1 MIGHAN
7 TYDEAVDLIDQLE
20 LPSGT
25 KMAMKKDI
33 KYGWTWACL
42 NPKLARNKKKDI
54 PRFTLETLNDDY
66 IHVSNQCLQE
76 MADNARRR
84 IRSTDKRIKDFRR
97 GTTKH
102 FAPARIAEKV
112 SRRGASARSAS
123 EQYDHAMGLQS
134 YFRDAGYGRVEVLT
148 EDTIATQFD
157 CDRSALDEKKRTRD
171 RAENEESTKSGNTI
185 REERTATV
193 RATET
198 GADEA
203 PGCGAEIQP
212 RHSVMVRVAN
222 GRDGYRSKRITV
234 LAGQATVDGD
244 L

>member
-25 KMAMKKDI
+25 KMSMKKDI

-54 PRFTLETLNDDY
+54 PRFTIETLNGDY
-66 IHVSNQCLQE
+66 IHINNQCLQE
-76 MADNARRR
+76 MATHARRR
-84 IRSTDKRIKDFRR
+84 VRSTDKRIKDFQR

-102 FAPARIAEKV
+102 LAPARIAEKV
-112 SRRGASARSAS
+112 SRRGSSTRSAS
-123 EQYDHAMGLQS
+123 EQHDYAMGLQS

-148 EDTIATQFD
+148 EDTIVTQFD
-157 CDRSALDEKKRTRD
+157 CDRSALDEKERTRD
-171 RAENEESTKSGNTI
+171 RAENEESTQSGNTI
-185 REERTATV
+185 REKRTATV

-203 PGCGAEIQP
+203 PGCGIEIQP
-212 RHSVMVRVAN
+212 RHSVMVRLAN

-234 LAGQATVDGD
+234 LAGKVTLGD

>member
-54 PRFTLETLNDDY
+54 PRFTLETLNGDY
-66 IHVSNQCLQE
+66 IHISNQCLQE
-76 MADNARRR
+76 MANHARRR
-84 IRSTDKRIKDFRR
+84 VRSTDQRIKDFQR

-102 FAPARIAEKV
+102 LAPSRIAEKV
-112 SRRGASARSAS
+112 SRRGSSTRSAS
-123 EQYDHAMGLQS
+123 EQHDYAMGLQS

-171 RAENEESTKSGNTI
+171 RAENEKSTQSGNTI

-203 PGCGAEIQP
+203 QGCGAEIQP

-234 LAGQATVDGD
+234 LAGKVTLGD

>member
-54 PRFTLETLNDDY
+54 PRFTLETLNGDY
-66 IHVSNQCLQE
+66 IHISNQCLQE
-76 MADNARRR
+76 MANHARRR
-84 IRSTDKRIKDFRR
+84 VRSTDQRIKDFQR

-102 FAPARIAEKV
+102 LAPARIARNV
-112 SRRGASARSAS
+112 SRRGSSTRSAS
-123 EQYDHAMGLQS
+123 EQHDYAMGLQS

-148 EDTIATQFD
+148 QDTIATQFD
-157 CDRSALDEKKRTRD
+157 CDRSALDEKERTRD
-171 RAENEESTKSGNTI
+171 RAENEESTQSGNTI

-203 PGCGAEIQP
+203 QGCGTEIQP

-234 LAGQATVDGD
+234 LAGKVTLGD

>member
-54 PRFTLETLNDDY
+54 PRFTLETLNGDY
-66 IHVSNQCLQE
+66 IHISNQCLQE
-76 MADNARRR
+76 MANHARRR
-84 IRSTDKRIKDFRR
+84 VRSTDQRIKDFQR

-102 FAPARIAEKV
+102 LAPARIARNV
-112 SRRGASARSAS
+112 SRRGSSTRSAS
-123 EQYDHAMGLQS
+123 EQHDYAMGLQS

-171 RAENEESTKSGNTI
+171 RAENEESTQSGNTI

-203 PGCGAEIQP
+203 QGCGTEIQP

-234 LAGQATVDGD
+234 LAGKVTLGD

>member
-7 TYDEAVDLIDQLE
+7 TYDEAVDLIDKLE

-25 KMAMKKDI
+25 KMSMKKDI

-54 PRFTLETLNDDY
+54 PRFTIETLNGDY
-66 IHVSNQCLQE
+66 IHINNQCLQE
-76 MADNARRR
+76 MANHARGR
-84 IRSTDKRIKDFRR
+84 IRSTDKRIKDFQR

-102 FAPARIAEKV
+102 LAPARIARNV
-112 SRRGASARSAS
+112 SRRGSSTRSAS
-123 EQYDHAMGLQS
+123 EQHDYAMGLQS

-148 EDTIATQFD
+148 QDTIATQFD
-157 CDRSALDEKKRTRD
+157 CDRSALDEKERTRD
-171 RAENEESTKSGNTI
+171 RAENEESTQSGNTI

-203 PGCGAEIQP
+203 QGCGAEIQP

-234 LAGQATVDGD
+234 LAGKVTLGD

>member
-54 PRFTLETLNDDY
+54 PRFTLQTLNGDY
-66 IHVSNQCLQE
+66 IHINNQCLQE
-76 MADNARRR
+76 MANHARRR
-84 IRSTDKRIKDFRR
+84 VRSTDQRIKDFQR

-102 FAPARIAEKV
+102 LAPARIARNV
-112 SRRGASARSAS
+112 SRRGSSTRSAS
-123 EQYDHAMGLQS
+123 EQHDYAMGLQS

-157 CDRSALDEKKRTRD
+157 CDRATLDEKKRTRD
-171 RAENEESTKSGNTI
+171 RAENEESTQSGNTI

-203 PGCGAEIQP
+203 QGCGAEIQP

-234 LAGQATVDGD
+234 LAGKVTLGD

>member
-25 KMAMKKDI
+25 KMSMKKDI

-84 IRSTDKRIKDFRR
+84 IRSTDKRIKDFQR

-102 FAPARIAEKV
+102 LAPSRIAEKV
-112 SRRGASARSAS
+112 SRRGSSTRSAS
-123 EQYDHAMGLQS
+123 QQYDHAMGLQG

-148 EDTIATQFD
+148 KDTIVTQFD
-157 CDRSALDEKKRTRD
+157 CDRATLDEKKRTRD
-171 RAENEESTKSGNTI
+171 RAENAEPTQSGNPI
-185 REERTATV
+185 REKRTATV
-193 RATET
+193 RATQA

-203 PGCGAEIQP
+203 QGCGTEIQP
-212 RHSVMVRVAN
+212 RHSTVVRVAN
-222 GRDGYRSKRITV
+222 GRDGHYRKRIAV

>member
-54 PRFTLETLNDDY
+54 PRFTLETLNGDY
-66 IHVSNQCLQE
+66 IHISNQCLQE
-76 MADNARRR
+76 MANHARRR
-84 IRSTDKRIKDFRR
+84 VRSTDQRIKDFQR

-102 FAPARIAEKV
+102 LAPARIAEKV
-112 SRRGASARSAS
+112 SRRGSSTRSAS
-123 EQYDHAMGLQS
+123 EQHDYAMGLQS

-171 RAENEESTKSGNTI
+171 RAENEKSTQSGNTI

-203 PGCGAEIQP
+203 QGCGAEIQP

-234 LAGQATVDGD
+234 LAGKVTLGD

>member
-7 TYDEAVDLIDQLE
+7 TYDEAVDFIDQLE

-25 KMAMKKDI
+25 KMSMKKDI

-54 PRFTLETLNDDY
+54 PRFTLETLNGDY
-66 IHVSNQCLQE
+66 IHINNQCLQE
-76 MADNARRR
+76 MATHARRR
-84 IRSTDKRIKDFRR
+84 IRSTDKRIKDFQR

-102 FAPARIAEKV
+102 LAPARIAEKV
-112 SRRGASARSAS
+112 SRRGSSARSAS
-123 EQYDHAMGLQS
+123 EQHDYAMGLQS

-148 EDTIATQFD
+148 QDTIATQFD
-157 CDRSALDEKKRTRD
+157 CDRATLDEKKRTRD
-171 RAENEESTKSGNTI
+171 RAENEESTQSGNTI

-212 RHSVMVRVAN
+212 RHSVMVRMAN
-222 GRDGYRSKRITV
+222 GRDGHCRKRITV
-234 LAGQATVDGD
+234 LAGKVTLGD

>member
-54 PRFTLETLNDDY
+54 PRFTLETLNGDY
-66 IHVSNQCLQE
+66 IHISNQCLQE
-76 MADNARRR
+76 MANHARRR
-84 IRSTDKRIKDFRR
+84 VRSTDQRIKDFQR

-102 FAPARIAEKV
+102 LAPARIARNV
-112 SRRGASARSAS
+112 SRRGSSTRSAS
-123 EQYDHAMGLQS
+123 EQHDYAMGLQS

-171 RAENEESTKSGNTI
+171 RAENEKSTQSGNTI

-203 PGCGAEIQP
+203 QGCGAEIQP

-234 LAGQATVDGD
+234 LAGKVTLGD

>member
-1 MIGHAN
+1 MKGHAN

-25 KMAMKKDI
+25 KMSIKKDI

-54 PRFTLETLNDDY
+54 PRFTLQTLNGDY
-66 IHVSNQCLQE
+66 IHINNQCLQE
-76 MADNARRR
+76 MANHARGR
-84 IRSTDKRIKDFRR
+84 IRSTDKRIKDFQR

-102 FAPARIAEKV
+102 LAPARIAEKV
-112 SRRGASARSAS
+112 SRRGSSTRSAS
-123 EQYDHAMGLQS
+123 EQHDYAMGLQS

-148 EDTIATQFD
+148 EDTIVTQFD

-171 RAENEESTKSGNTI
+171 RAENEKSTQSGNTI

-203 PGCGAEIQP
+203 QGCGTEIQP

-234 LAGQATVDGD
+234 LAGKVTLGD

>member
-54 PRFTLETLNDDY
+54 PRFTLETLNGDY
-66 IHVSNQCLQE
+66 IHINNQCLQE
-76 MADNARRR
+76 MANHARRR
-84 IRSTDKRIKDFRR
+84 VRSTDQRIKDFQR

-102 FAPARIAEKV
+102 LAPARIARNV
-112 SRRGASARSAS
+112 SRRGSSTRSAS
-123 EQYDHAMGLQS
+123 EQHDYAMGLQS

-171 RAENEESTKSGNTI
+171 RAENEESTQSGNTI

-203 PGCGAEIQP
+203 QGCGAEIQP

-234 LAGQATVDGD
+234 LAGKVTLGD

>member
-25 KMAMKKDI
+25 KMSMKKDI

-54 PRFTLETLNDDY
+54 PRFTLQTLNGDY
-66 IHVSNQCLQE
+66 IHINNQCLQE
-76 MADNARRR
+76 MANHARRR
-84 IRSTDKRIKDFRR
+84 IRSTDKRIKDFQR

-102 FAPARIAEKV
+102 LAPARIAEKV
-112 SRRGASARSAS
+112 SRRGSSTRSAS
-123 EQYDHAMGLQS
+123 EQHDYAMGLQS

-171 RAENEESTKSGNTI
+171 RAENEKSTQSGNTI

-203 PGCGAEIQP
+203 QGCGAEIQP

-234 LAGQATVDGD
+234 LAGKVTLGD

>member
-25 KMAMKKDI
+25 KMSIKKDI

-54 PRFTLETLNDDY
+54 PRFTLQTLNGDY
-66 IHVSNQCLQE
+66 IHINNQCLQE
-76 MADNARRR
+76 MANHARGR

-102 FAPARIAEKV
+102 LAPARIARNV
-112 SRRGASARSAS
+112 SRRGSSTRSAS
-123 EQYDHAMGLQS
+123 EQHDYAMGLQS

-148 EDTIATQFD
+148 QDTIATQFD
-157 CDRSALDEKKRTRD
+157 CDRSALDEKERTRD
-171 RAENEESTKSGNTI
+171 RAENEESTQSGNTI

-234 LAGQATVDGD
+234 LAGKVTLGD

>member
-54 PRFTLETLNDDY
+54 PRFTLQTLNGDY
-66 IHVSNQCLQE
+66 IHINNQCLQE
-76 MADNARRR
+76 MANHARRR
-84 IRSTDKRIKDFRR
+84 IRSTDKRIKDFQR

-102 FAPARIAEKV
+102 LAPARIAEKV
-112 SRRGASARSAS
+112 SRRGSSTRSAS
-123 EQYDHAMGLQS
+123 EQHDYAMGLQS

-171 RAENEESTKSGNTI
+171 RAENEESTQSGNTI

-203 PGCGAEIQP
+203 QGCGIEIQP

-234 LAGQATVDGD
+234 LAGKVTLGD